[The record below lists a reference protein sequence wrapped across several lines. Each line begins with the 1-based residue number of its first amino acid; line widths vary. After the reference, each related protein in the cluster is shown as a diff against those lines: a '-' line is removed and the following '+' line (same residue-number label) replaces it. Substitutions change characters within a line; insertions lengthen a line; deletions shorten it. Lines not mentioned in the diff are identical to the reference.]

1 MPSHYRL
8 PELWKAKT
16 IGRIDPGTRDQRQQW
31 IEMADN
37 NFFNL
42 RSNQVYIDLTDSAL
56 IRGDETYGSMSFIRL
71 KEAVQEMFGFCYII
85 PVHQSR
91 AAEHAL
97 AQALLN
103 RHSFVPG
110 NDHSDTTRAYIE
122 HQEAM
127 VIDCAIEGAFE
138 TEYQH
143 PFKGN
148 INLPKLKDILHT
160 NGNNVPMIIVTV
172 TGSKGGGQPVS
183 IQNLS
188 QLRQLARQ
196 FNIPVIIDSAWFAEN
211 AWFIQQREAGYSN
224 WAISDIVRE
233 MYHNADAMILN
244 GTKDGLVNNGG
255 LFATNNKELFNK
267 VQGYIA
273 LFEGYTNQGG
283 LIGTDMEAF
292 RIGLSEVTQ
301 QSYLNDRIHQV
312 FQLGKIL
319 VDASIPVQKPI
330 GGHAI
335 VIDASAFLPRVPK
348 EEHAAKTL
356 AVELY
361 VEAGIRG
368 VEIDTILNEGDTPAN
383 GSRPAAAE
391 FLRLAIP
398 RQTYTNKQLAFV
410 ANALVEIYNRRF
422 TITRGFNIV
431 HEDAGLKRFTIQMK
445 RA

>member
-1 MPSHYRL
+1 MSSHYRL
-8 PELWKAKT
+8 PELWKAKA
-16 IGRIDPGTRDQRQQW
+16 IERIDPGTKDQRQQW

-37 NFFNL
+37 NFSNL
-42 RSNQVYIDLTDSAL
+42 RSDQVYIDLTDSASM
-56 IRGDETYGSMSFIRL
+56 RGDETHGSISFIRL

-85 PVHQSR
+85 PVRQSR

-110 NDHSDTTRAYIE
+110 NDHSDTTRAYIKS
-122 HQEAM
+122 QKAIA
-127 VIDCAIEGAFE
+127 IDCAIEGAFE

-148 INLPKLKDILHT
+148 MNLPKLKDILHT
-160 NGNNVPMIIVTV
+160 NGNNVPMISVTV
-172 TGSKGGGQPVS
+172 TGSKGGGQPIS
-183 IQNLS
+183 IQNLN
-188 QLRQLARQ
+188 QLRQLCRQ
-196 FNIPVIIDSAWFAEN
+196 SNVPVIIDSACFAEN

-224 WAISDIVRE
+224 WDIPDIIRE
-233 MYHNADAMILN
+233 MYRNADGMILN
-244 GTKDGLVNNGG
+244 GSKDGLVNNGG
-255 LFATNNKELFNK
+255 LFATNNKDLFNK

-273 LFEGYTNQGG
+273 YCESYTTQGR
-283 LIGTDMEAF
+283 LTETDMEAF
-292 RIGLSEVTQ
+292 RIGLNEVTQ
-301 QSYLNDRIHQV
+301 QSYLNNRIYQV

-319 VDASIPVQKPI
+319 IDANIPVQKPI

-368 VEIDTILNEGDTPAN
+368 VEIDTILDERDTSAN
-383 GSRPAAAE
+383 CNRPVAAE
-391 FLRLAIP
+391 LLRLAIP
-398 RQTYTNKQLAFV
+398 KQTYTNNQLAFV
-410 ANALVEIYNRRF
+410 ANALVEIFNRRF
-422 TITRGFNIV
+422 TITRGFNVV
-431 HEDAGLKRFTIQMK
+431 HEDAVSKQFTIQMK